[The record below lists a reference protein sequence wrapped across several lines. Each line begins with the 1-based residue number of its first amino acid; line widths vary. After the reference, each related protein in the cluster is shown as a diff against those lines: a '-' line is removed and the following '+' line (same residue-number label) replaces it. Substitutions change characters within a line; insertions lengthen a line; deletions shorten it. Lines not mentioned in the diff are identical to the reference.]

1 MCGMFNMSESA
12 EKKLKKLAK
21 SFSADIPRYH
31 TGIMRPAGSV
41 PLLAGKELMFSVAE
55 WGIRMTGKKI
65 VINARSESAGTSFFF
80 RNAVNNRCVTACA
93 SFFEKDGKGEKY
105 EYFSPEKDIM
115 LLGGILQPDVSPA
128 FALLTRE
135 ATSTKNIHRRVPSV
149 ISEKELYDFLNGM
162 PFEEISEKTFIVNK
176 QKSPEMTIFDII
188 EN

>member
-1 MCGMFNMSESA
+1 MFNMSESA

-41 PLLAGKELMFSVAE
+41 PLLAGKELLFSVAE

-93 SFFEKDGKGEKY
+93 SFSKKTEKVKN
-105 EYFSPEKDIM
+105 
-115 LLGGILQPDVSPA
+115 
-128 FALLTRE
+128 
-135 ATSTKNIHRRVPSV
+135 TSTFHR
-149 ISEKELYDFLNGM
+149 K
-162 PFEEISEKTFIVNK
+162 KTSCF
-176 QKSPEMTIFDII
+176 
-188 EN
+188 